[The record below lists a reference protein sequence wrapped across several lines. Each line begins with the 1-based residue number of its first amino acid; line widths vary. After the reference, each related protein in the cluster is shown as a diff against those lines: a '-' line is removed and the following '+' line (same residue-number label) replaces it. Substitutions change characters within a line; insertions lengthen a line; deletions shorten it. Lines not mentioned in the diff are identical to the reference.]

1 MYSLTILIHRDA
13 FKKYKGDIGTLSDH
27 CLLKSCEK
35 YYKLSGNIKTI
46 VNMGH
51 GKKYF
56 DPFLHKD
63 MSPFW
68 WSKKGDSFYPPSLLY
83 VPMSPSV
90 FFLFLKASLIFSKVL
105 YLDKVTGLKQV
116 DHYMSCSTP
125 NFRAGCGNLKQKFS
139 IQYSFMRGHWEFIE
153 QELP

>member
-1 MYSLTILIHRDA
+1 MGKNILTP
-13 FKKYKGDIGTLSDH
+13 S
-27 CLLKSCEK
+27 S
-35 YYKLSGNIKTI
+35 IKICPLFDEVKTGI
-46 VNMGH
+46 V
-51 GKKYF
+51 F
-56 DPFLHKD
+56 TP
-63 MSPFW
+63 
-68 WSKKGDSFYPPSLLY
+68 PPSCMFQCHLR
-83 VPMSPSV
+83 